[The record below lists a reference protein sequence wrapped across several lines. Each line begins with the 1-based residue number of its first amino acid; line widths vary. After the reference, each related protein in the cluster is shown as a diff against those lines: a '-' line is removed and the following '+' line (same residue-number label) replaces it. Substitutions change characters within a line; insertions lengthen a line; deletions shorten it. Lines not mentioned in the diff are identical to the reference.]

1 MFSIIPIIIYVLI
14 SELIPALINGSGVPV
29 FGRSSMATPILI
41 KHWINKIV
49 TNPLARSFPSRSGL
63 RPATLRPSI
72 NKSRY
77 INIINALPA
86 KPSYS
91 PTTAKMKS
99 HCSSER
105 KFPFL
110 TDS

>member
-1 MFSIIPIIIYVLI
+1 MLMFSIIPIIIYVLI

-29 FGRSSMATPILI
+29 FGRSSIATPILI

-77 INIINALPA
+77 INIIIVKISLMNYIPH
-86 KPSYS
+86 SY
-91 PTTAKMKS
+91 AD
-99 HCSSER
+99 CNR
-105 KFPFL
+105 
-110 TDS
+110 

>member
-1 MFSIIPIIIYVLI
+1 MLMFSIIPIIIYVLI

-29 FGRSSMATPILI
+29 FGRSSIATPILI

-77 INIINALPA
+77 INIIIVQISLMNYIPH
-86 KPSYS
+86 SY
-91 PTTAKMKS
+91 AD
-99 HCSSER
+99 CNR
-105 KFPFL
+105 
-110 TDS
+110 